1 MKNLCNTYN
10 FRTFTPGMID
20 ERMFNLLRD
29 QLSTAQA
36 EKVALYTQITS
47 LTAEIRMLR
56 EENKR
61 FRTEDKDVVKQ
72 LQSTLS
78 SVKSQLEAAL
88 SLLEKKDEVISILNQ
103 ELANERDRN
112 FNNNRKTFGR
122 TSEQARL
129 LNNRNVDE
137 RSQEKA
143 SFDGDSVE
151 KSNDDTPTETPSKET
166 KKKKRPRG
174 RKNKSEDK
182 FVNETVMHKLSD
194 YYTLPKGGHYM
205 RRNGEIE
212 TYVYEY
218 TEYYPARVVRHL
230 YEVARV
236 AMPDGETIVSTLPE
250 ELRKASAKGCPFDA
264 KMMAFILCE
273 KYAYHSP
280 INTVKKKL
288 RDMGAIFSKT
298 TLNRYYHKGVES
310 LFDCFDSTLRSEIHK
325 SNYLMVDETCEV
337 VGIKNDNGE
346 ISYKKKYLWAFLD
359 KAKKLVHYI
368 YEKGSR
374 GLSVVEDYL
383 KGWKG
388 SISTDG
394 YAAYKAFSKKH
405 PDILHI
411 GCWAHTRRL
420 YVESL
425 TSDRVNSMAMIE
437 AIAEL
442 FDIEYYCRLLDISDD
457 DRKLER
463 QKKSRPILAKIYI
476 MARSMYG
483 SPEVMANPTMAK
495 AVKYTLNQWDNL
507 RNFILD
513 GKAEISNNLVEQRM
527 KPIKLDLKNS
537 QIIGSENAA
546 KRHAFMHS
554 IIESCSMNN
563 ITPYKYLVD
572 LLERYKMVKEE
583 EKPALMPCYYKNNLK
598 N

>member
-1 MKNLCNTYN
+1 MQNLCNTYN
-10 FRTFTPGMID
+10 FRTFVPVMID

-36 EKVALYTQITS
+36 EKGALYTQITS

-56 EENKR
+56 DENKR
-61 FRTEDKDVVKQ
+61 SRTEDKALVQQ

-78 SVKSQLEAAL
+78 SVKAQLEAAL
-88 SLLEKKDEVISILNQ
+88 KTIDLLNQ
-103 ELANERDRN
+103 ELAKERDSN
-112 FNNNRKTFGR
+112 ANNNRKNYGR

-143 SFDGDSVE
+143 DYDGDSVE
-151 KSNDDTPTETPSKET
+151 KANDDTSTETPSKET
-166 KKKKRPRG
+166 KKEKRLRG
-174 RKNKSEDK
+174 KKNKSEDK
-182 FVNETVMHKLSD
+182 FVNETVMHKLAD
-194 YYTLPKGGHYM
+194 YHTLPEGGHYLT
-205 RRNGEIE
+205 RKGEIE
-212 TYVYEY
+212 TYLYEY
-218 TEYYPARVVRHL
+218 TEYHPARVVRHI

-236 AMPDGETIVSTLPE
+236 GMPDGETIVSSLPE
-250 ELRKASAKGCPFDA
+250 ELRKAAAKGCPFDA
-264 KMMAFILCE
+264 KMMSFILCE

-288 RDMGAIFSKT
+288 RDMGAVFSKT
-298 TLNRYYHKGVES
+298 TLNRYYHMGVEA
-310 LFDCFDSTLRSEIHK
+310 LRDCFDSTLRGEIHK
-325 SNYLMVDETCEV
+325 SNYLMIDETCEL
-337 VGIKNDNGE
+337 VGVKNEKGE
-346 ISYKKKYLWAFLD
+346 VSYKKKYLWAFLD

-368 YEKGSR
+368 YDKGSR

-383 KGWKG
+383 KDWKG
-388 SISTDG
+388 NISTDG

-405 PDILHI
+405 PWILHI
-411 GCWAHTRRL
+411 GCWAHARRL
-420 YVESL
+420 YIESL
-425 TSDRVNSMAMIE
+425 ISDRFNSMAVIE

-442 FDIEYYCRLLDISDD
+442 FDIEYYCKLLDMSED
-457 DRKLER
+457 DRKQER

-476 MARSMYG
+476 MVGRMYR
-483 SPEVMANPTMAK
+483 SPEIMANPTMAK
-495 AVKYTLNQWDNL
+495 AVNYTLNQWDNL

-537 QIIGSENAA
+537 QNIGSEDAA

-554 IIESCSMNN
+554 LIESCSMNK
-563 ITPYKYLVD
+563 ITPYGYLVNM
-572 LLERYKMVKEE
+572 LERYKTLTEE